1 MIYTR
6 ISKLAKK
13 QGYSIR
19 KIESICNFSNGTI
32 RAWRINDNPPVRK
45 LKQVADLLGV
55 SVDELIKN

>member
-6 ISKLAKK
+6 ILKLAKK

-55 SVDELIKN
+55 SLSDLIK

>member
-6 ISKLAKK
+6 ILKLAKK

-32 RAWRINDNPPVRK
+32 RSWRLNNNPPVRK

>member
-6 ISKLAKK
+6 ILKLAKK

-32 RAWRINDNPPVRK
+32 RAWRIKDNPPVRK

-55 SVDELIKN
+55 SLSDLIK

>member
-6 ISKLAKK
+6 ILKLAKK
-13 QGYSIR
+13 QGCSIR

-55 SVDELIKN
+55 SLSDLIK

>member
-6 ISKLAKK
+6 ILKLAKK
-13 QGYSIR
+13 RGYSIR

-55 SVDELIKN
+55 SLSDLIK